1 MSEYDGEDKLQDI
14 KYKLQVLEEFIINA
28 DRARLGDNRIFLIL
42 NIVNILLLFIITFKV
57 W

>member
-1 MSEYDGEDKLQDI
+1 MSEYDVQDKLQDI
-14 KYKLQVLEEFIINA
+14 KYKLQVLDEFIINA

-42 NIVNILLLFIITFKV
+42 NIVIILLLCIITFKV